1 MSNITNSFSGDLLLL
16 VMASPE
22 LSSMCLLMS
31 LHQQSI
37 PLNVGQFGTISGHKI
52 LHSPA
57 NNSFTLGPKKHTMA
71 NKFMSL
77 KTLY

>member
-1 MSNITNSFSGDLLLL
+1 MSNSTNSFSGNFLLLA
-16 VMASPE
+16 MASPK

-31 LHQQSI
+31 LHQQSTS
-37 PLNVGQFGTISGHKI
+37 LNVGQIGTISGHKT

-77 KTLY
+77 KTL